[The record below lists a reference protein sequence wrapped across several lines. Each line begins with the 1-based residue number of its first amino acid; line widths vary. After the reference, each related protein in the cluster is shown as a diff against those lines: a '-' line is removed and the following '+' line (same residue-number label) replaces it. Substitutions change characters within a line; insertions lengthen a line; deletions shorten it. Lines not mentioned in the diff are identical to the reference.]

1 MVVPFCLAL
10 YGINSEGRRKNDNGC
25 QSNVSVLQ
33 ENKGQ
38 MATRNHGE
46 KEGERRDLGRETNE
60 CKLLRGMLEKE
71 GAEETGR
78 MSKDGQKV

>member
-1 MVVPFCLAL
+1 
-10 YGINSEGRRKNDNGC
+10 
-25 QSNVSVLQ
+25 
-33 ENKGQ
+33 

-60 CKLLRGMLEKE
+60 CKFLRGMLEKE